1 MQKIFHANGKQKRE
15 EVAKL
20 ISDKINFKS
29 KTVTRNKEKNYR
41 TNSPGRNNNYKYICQ
56 TYILDVTLKHLNL

>member
-29 KTVTRNKEKNYR
+29 KTVTRNKEKNYKEQIHQEEIIII
-41 TNSPGRNNNYKYICQ
+41 NVYAKH
-56 TYILDVTLKHLNL
+56 TY

>member
-1 MQKIFHANGKQKRE
+1 MQKIFHANGKQKRA

-29 KTVTRNKEKNYR
+29 KTVTRNKDKNCKGQI
-41 TNSPGRNNNYKYICQ
+41 PQEEII
-56 TYILDVTLKHLNL
+56 ILIIPK